1 MSAFT
6 SSKSLDALPF
16 AVLELSGDGQMG
28 RPNLRWRQL
37 FGSTE
42 FSAMT
47 LEAMFDAPSL
57 VRWNRQWERGQTQR
71 QRFQVGVSIRVGEE
85 LVRYVFSAEPDE
97 SEFGNGHESKWLV
110 FATEVEEAWEEAV
123 AGYEQDRVA
132 LRMGA
137 QQWQSFF
144 NESATGK
151 AVVGL
156 DGKMVA
162 INPQLCHLFGYDEAE
177 MLQLLP
183 RDLRHPEDRD
193 RIEAVYQSLL
203 EGSAPILGVA
213 GRYMKRGGDS
223 IQLLVSFSLVRDSK
237 GHPLYFAAEMQDDT
251 ARFEAES
258 ALKIKVREI
267 TKLNQELERS
277 NSDLERFAFVASHDL
292 QEPLRKIRVF
302 GGRLE
307 KELGKIGV
315 SSEGM
320 DYLSRV
326 LSSAERMQQLIA
338 DLLEF
343 SRPRGPMALKPVDLN
358 QLVREAASDFDT
370 SMEAS
375 GGKIEIEEL
384 PTIQGDASRL
394 RQLLCNLIGNGL
406 KFHGEEPPR
415 VHISARQVDSAVHLR
430 ECFDDSGQNDS
441 GQNRSQGEANSQRYW
456 EIRVRDNGIGFDEK
470 ELPRLLE
477 VFGRLHPRNRFSGTG
492 IGLAICRKVAQEH
505 GGDITAQSRPGEGA
519 TFIVSLPV
527 KSEDS
532 VA

>member
-1 MSAFT
+1 MPASI
-6 SSKSLDALPF
+6 SSERLNSLPF
-16 AVLELSGDGQMG
+16 PLLELCDDGQTG
-28 RPNLRWRQL
+28 YPNPRWRQL
-37 FGSTE
+37 FGRTD
-42 FSAMT
+42 FSAT
-47 LEAMFDAPSL
+47 TIGEIFDGPSR
-57 VRWNRQWERGQTQR
+57 VRWDRKWERASTQH
-71 QRFQVGVSIRVGEE
+71 QRFQVDVSIRFGEE
-85 LVRYVFSAEPDE
+85 LIRYVLSAEPE
-97 SEFGNGHESKWLV
+97 GNGKELKWLV
-110 FATEVEEAWEEAV
+110 LATEVEEVWEEVV
-123 AGYEQDRVA
+123 AGYEQDSVA

-162 INPQLCHLFGYDEAE
+162 INSQLCHLFGYDEAE

-193 RIEAVYQSLL
+193 GIEAIYQSLL
-203 EGSAPILGVA
+203 EGSRPVMGFA
-213 GRYMKRGGDS
+213 GRYMKRGGNP

-237 GHPLYFAAEMQDDT
+237 GHPLYFAVEMQDDT

-258 ALKIKVREI
+258 ALKIKVRESS
-267 TKLNQELERS
+267 KLNRELERS

-307 KELGKIGV
+307 KELAKIGI
-315 SSEGM
+315 SEQGA
-320 DYLSRV
+320 DYLARV

-343 SRPRGPMALKPVDLN
+343 SRPTAPIASKPVDLTN
-358 QLVREAASDFDT
+358 LARDAASDFET
-370 SMEAS
+370 SLEAT
-375 GGKIEIEEL
+375 GGKIEIGEL

-406 KFHGEEPPR
+406 KFHGEEPPH
-415 VHISARQVDSAVHLR
+415 VHVSARLADSAPHLIGLPDDNG
-430 ECFDDSGQNDS
+430 DDSSDDDGKRD
-441 GQNRSQGEANSQRYW
+441 QRFW
-456 EIRVRDNGIGFDEK
+456 EIRVQDNGIGFDEK

-505 GGDITAQSRPGEGA
+505 GGDITATSRPGAGA

-527 KSEDS
+527 KDGEF
-532 VA
+532 VE